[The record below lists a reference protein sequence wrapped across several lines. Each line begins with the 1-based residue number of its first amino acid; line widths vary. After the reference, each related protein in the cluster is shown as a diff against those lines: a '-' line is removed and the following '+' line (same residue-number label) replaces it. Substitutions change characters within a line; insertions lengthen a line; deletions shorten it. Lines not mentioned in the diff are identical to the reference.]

1 MNQSYVI
8 MSDKS
13 TTKTKI
19 IMKKFNRD
27 IRRTIRLTKDEDEHL
42 TELFEYAGRTR
53 SEWVRDKIRNSRHS
67 RNRKMRVK

>member
-1 MNQSYVI
+1 
-8 MSDKS
+8 
-13 TTKTKI
+13 
-19 IMKKFNRD
+19 MKKFNRD